1 MTEQNPTAPITQ
13 DVLTIPRKLPEGGRM
28 NIVGLTRDQLREAL
42 IAAGTP
48 EKQAKMRLGQVWQW
62 IYHWGVRDFADMTN
76 LAKDYRA
83 LLAEK
88 FEIALPEVVTRQVSA
103 DGTRK
108 YLLRIAGGHE
118 VEMVYIPEEN
128 RGTLCVSSQVG
139 CTLTCS
145 FCHTGTQKLVR
156 NLTAGEIVGQL
167 MLARDDLGEW
177 PEQGAPKDETRLIS
191 NVVLMGMGEPLY
203 NFENVRDAMKVVMD
217 NEGLTLSR
225 RRITLS
231 TSGVV
236 PEIARAAEE
245 IGCLLAV
252 SFHATT
258 DEVRDRLVPINKRWN
273 IETLLNTLRDY
284 PRLSNSERI
293 TFEYVMLKGVN
304 DSDADAR
311 RLVKLIRGIPAKINL
326 IPFNEWPGAPYER
339 SDWERIEAFA
349 DIIYKAGYASPIR
362 TPRGE
367 DIMAAC
373 GQLKS
378 ATERSPQEPGRDRC
392 RGRTGLS
399 PRLVRH
405 LVCISTPSTTKS
417 CVFDVTMPLPRAYKM
432 RTRTRTGLHDRRRA
446 ATGRIRR
453 RFHQGSQR
461 VGGCSETAGN
471 VYRRYRRRLRP
482 APHGL

>member
-1 MTEQNPTAPITQ
+1 MTDQTPSAPITQ
-13 DVLTIPRKLPEGGRM
+13 DVMTLPRKLPQGGLT
-28 NIVGLTRDQLREAL
+28 NIVGLTRAQLLDAL
-42 IAAGTP
+42 VAAGTP
-48 EKQAKMRLGQVWQW
+48 ERQAKMRVGQVWQW
-62 IYHWGVRDFADMTN
+62 VYHWGVRDFAQMTN

-83 LLAEK
+83 LLAAN
-88 FEIALPEVVTRQVSA
+88 FEISLPEMVTRQVSS

-108 YLLRIAGGHE
+108 YLVRIAGGHE
-118 VEMVYIPEEN
+118 VEVVYIPEEG

-156 NLTAGEIVGQL
+156 NLTPGEIVGQL

-177 PEQGAPKDETRLIS
+177 PVQGAPKDETRLIS
-191 NVVLMGMGEPLY
+191 NIVLMGMGEPLY

-217 NEGLTLSR
+217 NEGLSLSR

-236 PEIARAAEE
+236 PEIARTAQE

-273 IETLLNTLRDY
+273 IETLLAALRDY
-284 PRLSNSERI
+284 PRLTNSERI
-293 TFEYVMLKGVN
+293 TFEYVMLAGVN
-304 DSDADAR
+304 DSDEDAH
-311 RLVKLIRGIPAKINL
+311 RLVKLIEGIPAKINL
-326 IPFNEWPGAPYER
+326 IPFNEWPGAPYKR
-339 SDWERIEAFA
+339 SSNNRIHAFA
-349 DIIYKAGYASPIR
+349 NIIHNAGYASPIR

-378 ATERSPQEPGRDRC
+378 ATERGR
-392 RGRTGLS
+392 
-399 PRLVRH
+399 
-405 LVCISTPSTTKS
+405 KS
-417 CVFDVTMPLPRAYKM
+417 RA
-432 RTRTRTGLHDRRRA
+432 
-446 ATGRIRR
+446 
-453 RFHQGSQR
+453 Q
-461 VGGCSETAGN
+461 
-471 VYRRYRRRLRP
+471 
-482 APHGL
+482 

>member
-1 MTEQNPTAPITQ
+1 MTAPITQ
-13 DVLTIPRKLPEGGRM
+13 DVLTIPRKLPETGRL
-28 NIVGLTRDQLREAL
+28 NLVGLTRDQLREAL

-48 EKQAKMRLGQVWQW
+48 EPQARMRVGQVWQW
-62 IYHWGVRDFADMTN
+62 IYHWGVRDFAAMTN

-83 LLAEK
+83 LLADS
-88 FEIALPEVVTRQVSA
+88 FQISLPEMVTRQVSA

-118 VEMVYIPEEN
+118 VEAVYIPEEG

-156 NLTAGEIVGQL
+156 NLSPAEIVGQL
-167 MLARDDLGEW
+167 MVARDDLGEW
-177 PEQGAPKDETRLIS
+177 PTRGAPRDETRLIS
-191 NVVLMGMGEPLY
+191 NMVLMGMGEPLY
-203 NFENVRDAMKVVMD
+203 NFESVRDAMKVVMD
-217 NEGLTLSR
+217 GEGLSLSR

-236 PEIARAAEE
+236 TEIARTAEE

-258 DEVRDRLVPINKRWN
+258 DEVRDKLVPINRRWN
-273 IETLLNTLRDY
+273 IATLLDALRDY

-293 TFEYVMLKGVN
+293 TFEYVMLDGVN
-304 DSDADAR
+304 DSDEDAR
-311 RLVKLIRGIPAKINL
+311 RLVRLIRGIPAKINL
-326 IPFNEWPGAPYER
+326 IPFNEWPGAPYRR
-339 SDWERIEAFA
+339 SGQDRIRAFA
-349 DIIYKAGYASPIR
+349 DIVHKAGYASPIR

-378 ATERSPQEPGRDRC
+378 ATERGRR
-392 RGRTGLS
+392 S
-399 PRLVRH
+399 KAQ
-405 LVCISTPSTTKS
+405 I
-417 CVFDVTMPLPRAYKM
+417 
-432 RTRTRTGLHDRRRA
+432 A
-446 ATGRIRR
+446 A
-453 RFHQGSQR
+453 
-461 VGGCSETAGN
+461 EAG
-471 VYRRYRRRLRP
+471 V
-482 APHGL
+482 